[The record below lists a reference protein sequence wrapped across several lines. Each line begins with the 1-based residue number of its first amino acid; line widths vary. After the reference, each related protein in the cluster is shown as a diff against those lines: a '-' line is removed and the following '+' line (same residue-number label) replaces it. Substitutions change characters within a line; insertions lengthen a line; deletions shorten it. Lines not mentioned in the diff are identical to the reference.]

1 MSKNGP
7 IPDEVLRRLADTH
20 IVRYLPDPGEEDDG
34 VLLGRTMLKHLDDCV
49 TGGFYFEV
57 CDEAAAGLR
66 CDLRDLAR
74 ELLALRKAARL
85 IFDGM
90 SGTWAEVDPPTL
102 DVIRALL
109 PEEAK

>member
-1 MSKNGP
+1 MSENGP
-7 IPDEVLRRLADTH
+7 IPDESVRSYAAWGDAPAWDLETGEDLSDPEGLQSLLIYVRLTA
-20 IVRYLPDPGEEDDG
+20 
-34 VLLGRTMLKHLDDCV
+34 
-49 TGGFYFEV
+49 
-57 CDEAAAGLR
+57 
-66 CDLRDLAR
+66 RDLAR